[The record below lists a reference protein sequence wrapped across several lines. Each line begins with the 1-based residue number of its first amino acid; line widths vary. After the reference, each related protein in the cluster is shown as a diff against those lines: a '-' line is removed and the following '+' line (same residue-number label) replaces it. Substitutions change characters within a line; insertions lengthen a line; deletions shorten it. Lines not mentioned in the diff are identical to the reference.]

1 MYKTGE
7 SVNVTE
13 TTINSL
19 LYNFLYASLYTF
31 LTSFFHLTSHFLSH
45 LSFSLLPFFFLLP
58 PPSLPMY
65 ILLRLSSLSILPFSL
80 PPSLS
85 LTSQK
90 EAEDICNVIDQA
102 FEIVYTE
109 ITVQKLRESIDRGS
123 SPPPPHRRI
132 PKRLSSSAVLPPVIS
147 APPPHSRSKRK
158 VHMHHQQRGIPSSSD
173 ET

>member
-7 SVNVTE
+7 SINVTE
-13 TTINSL
+13 TTINFL
-19 LYNFLYASLYTF
+19 LYNFHYASLYTF
-31 LTSFFHLTSHFLSH
+31 LTSFFHLTSHFLPH

-58 PPSLPMY
+58 PTSLLSLPMY
-65 ILLRLSSLSILPFSL
+65 ILLLYPS
-80 PPSLS
+80 SLS

-147 APPPHSRSKRK
+147 ALPPHSRSKRK

>member
-1 MYKTGE
+1 MLQKQQLISY
-7 SVNVTE
+7 S
-13 TTINSL
+13 TISTMHLSIPSSPLSFIWLLISFPTSPSL
-19 LYNFLYASLYTF
+19 CF
-31 LTSFFHLTSHFLSH
+31 
-45 LSFSLLPFFFLLP
+45 LSFSYSLLP
-58 PPSLPMY
+58 PFFPFLCISFF
-65 ILLRLSSLSILPFSL
+65 SIHP
-80 PPSLS
+80 LS